1 MDQRI
6 VSKRECIKE
15 IAQKYKARNIRVFG
29 SQMRGEAQS
38 DSDVDFLVDFDEPN
52 LLDRIGMQH
61 ERQLLTAYANA

>member
-1 MDQRI
+1 
-6 VSKRECIKE
+6 
-15 IAQKYKARNIRVFG
+15 
-29 SQMRGEAQS
+29 MRGEAQS